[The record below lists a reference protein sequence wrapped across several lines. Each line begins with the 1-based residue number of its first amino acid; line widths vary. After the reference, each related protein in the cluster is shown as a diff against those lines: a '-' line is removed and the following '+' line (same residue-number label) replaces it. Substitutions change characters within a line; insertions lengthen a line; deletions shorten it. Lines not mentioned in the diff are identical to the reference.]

1 MSSHRLPKTVAELA
15 EIKEQADPWR
25 RLGRCIDRRRR
36 VAAIGRS
43 VIAVAAFGAAPL
55 MVADI
60 APLVPA
66 RIVMPAGLPAAAR
79 FVMPSVLSGDR
90 AGDDTADGKG
100 EDQNCVSC
108 VNTPKL
114 LIDMG
119 RNKVAAQVKILEI

>member
-15 EIKEQADPWR
+15 EIKDRADPGR

-55 MVADI
+55 VVADS
-60 APLVPA
+60 APRVPA
-66 RIVMPAGLPAAAR
+66 RIVMPAALAAASL

-100 EDQNCVSC
+100 EN
-108 VNTPKL
+108 
-114 LIDMG
+114 
-119 RNKVAAQVKILEI
+119 R

>member
-1 MSSHRLPKTVAELA
+1 M
-15 EIKEQADPWR
+15 
-25 RLGRCIDRRRR
+25 
-36 VAAIGRS
+36 
-43 VIAVAAFGAAPL
+43 
-55 MVADI
+55 
-60 APLVPA
+60 
-66 RIVMPAGLPAAAR
+66 RI
-79 FVMPSVLSGDR
+79 GDR

>member
-1 MSSHRLPKTVAELA
+1 
-15 EIKEQADPWR
+15 
-25 RLGRCIDRRRR
+25 
-36 VAAIGRS
+36 
-43 VIAVAAFGAAPL
+43 

-66 RIVMPAGLPAAAR
+66 RIVMPAGLPAAAP

-114 LIDMG
+114 FIDMG